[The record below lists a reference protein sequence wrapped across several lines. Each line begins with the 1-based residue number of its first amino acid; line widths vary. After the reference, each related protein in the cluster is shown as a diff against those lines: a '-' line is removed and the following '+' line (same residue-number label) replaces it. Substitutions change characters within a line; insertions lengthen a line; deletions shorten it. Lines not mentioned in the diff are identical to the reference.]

1 MKYLVILF
9 SVFVAIVAT
18 IHYTRFKEDNTKIH
32 IEVWCADKTRMS
44 VNGRGIPNFTDRIYI
59 ITEKGVHYSFSK
71 EMCNYSYYVMGDQK

>member
-9 SVFVAIVAT
+9 SVFVVIVAT

-44 VNGRGIPNFTDRIYI
+44 GNGRGIPNFTDRIYI
-59 ITEKGVHYSFSK
+59 ITEKGVHYSFSS
-71 EMCNYSYYVMGDQK
+71 EMCNYSYYVMADQK